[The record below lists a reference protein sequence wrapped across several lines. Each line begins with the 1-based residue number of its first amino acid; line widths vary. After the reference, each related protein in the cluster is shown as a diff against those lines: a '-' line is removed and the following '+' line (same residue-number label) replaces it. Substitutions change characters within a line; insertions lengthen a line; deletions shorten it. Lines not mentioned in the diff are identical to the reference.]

1 MQCSFGQGDTVA
13 ERFDTCE
20 TAAVVVVV
28 AVDEIYF
35 VVAGAEIEGVG
46 LEWPIDVS
54 VLMQVEAGIVAVVVE
69 FVSDESWADVVAV
82 GVECAGFA
90 AGFVVGFGTV
100 VVAVVE
106 CVV

>member
-20 TAAVVVVV
+20 TAAVVV

-69 FVSDESWADVVAV
+69 FVSDESWAAVVAV
-82 GVECAGFA
+82 GVECAEF
-90 AGFVVGFGTV
+90 VGFGTV